1 MSLGP
6 RYRESLSLTLIF
18 CVASDYDQYYAS
30 LAAST
35 APSAQAT
42 PITTDGASDLGEEE
56 EEAKPSPAYL
66 TSLNEYR
73 KRSRSREDIDGGS
86 ATPKMQ
92 KLNGHAHKAMNG
104 NGNGNALASPV
115 GPASAS
121 ASASVNP
128 KPAMQIERL
137 VETAMAAALTTNG
150 VHAAEVVEEMV
161 VVAADSAS
169 DSGPVVYGGCCATGR
184 VDGIDGRVL
193 VLVAVN
199 GRPVALSAIT
209 EDHQEQMSPEEYE
222 AYYNVLATQ
231 S

>member
-1 MSLGP
+1 
-6 RYRESLSLTLIF
+6 
-18 CVASDYDQYYAS
+18 
-30 LAAST
+30 
-35 APSAQAT
+35 
-42 PITTDGASDLGEEE
+42 
-56 EEAKPSPAYL
+56 
-66 TSLNEYR
+66 
-73 KRSRSREDIDGGS
+73 
-86 ATPKMQ
+86 MQ

-104 NGNGNALASPV
+104 NMNGNALASGV
-115 GPASAS
+115 GPPS
-121 ASASVNP
+121 ASASVSA

-161 VVAADSAS
+161 VVAADSDS
-169 DSGPVVYGGCCATGR
+169 DRGPVVYGGCSATGR